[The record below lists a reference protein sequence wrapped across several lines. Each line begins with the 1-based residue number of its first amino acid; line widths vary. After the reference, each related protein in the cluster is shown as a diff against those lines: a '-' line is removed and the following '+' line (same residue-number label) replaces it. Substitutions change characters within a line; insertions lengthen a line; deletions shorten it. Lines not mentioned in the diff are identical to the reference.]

1 METIRRLLQS
11 RTART
16 TVLLAGLVAA
26 ALYADSHV
34 KGDMD
39 LAQENAICHNQR
51 QQMMAHIT
59 KTEQTSRRL
68 KQKVDQ
74 YEKIME
80 GTEYAGLRVIAA
92 AIHPR
97 QIVFQLML
105 NDKPVEFSFENCKNV
120 MNRFERLKEHVRTEE
135 KFTKPHKIYLTGVI
149 AFEQNFFQRACGE
162 AARDRFL

>member
-51 QQMMAHIT
+51 QQMMTYIT

-74 YEKIME
+74 YEKVME
-80 GTEYAGLRVIAA
+80 GTEYAGLRVVAA

-120 MNRFERLKEHVRTEE
+120 FVSTVCM
-135 KFTKPHKIYLTGVI
+135 
-149 AFEQNFFQRACGE
+149 
-162 AARDRFL
+162 